1 MRNLSIWLFLAL
13 SIAGSQLSAVTIV
26 CQAGAAE
33 YRVND
38 DVPGGILNLRTG
50 PGVNHDLVVSIP
62 SGSTGVEVTECR
74 SGDDDVSKKSWCRAT
89 WKGNHGWV
97 SSCCISQTQ
106 NNSLSHSSVIASLVI
121 ISEYSRQKSCS
132 KTDTRTSQRGYHTW
146 FTWTYGPF
154 YASATPELVR
164 FAYEGTQAGKYDEPD
179 KMWSEDDRLHM
190 SGYGGVYDLKT
201 NNIGASDGFNP
212 ADISR
217 YEYEDEPDHLR
228 YTLIAFCNPDQPCVV
243 SSGWP
248 DRKVA
253 AAYITFCDPKA
264 RDGVLRALRQLTP

>member
-50 PGVNHDLVVSIP
+50 PGVNHDLVVSSP

-106 NNSLSHSSVIASLVI
+106 NNSLSHSSVIASLAI

-132 KTDTRTSQRGYHTW
+132 KTDTRTVRKPESTMSQTRCGLKMIDCICQDTVGSMISRQ
-146 FTWTYGPF
+146 TTSGPLT
-154 YASATPELVR
+154 ASIQPISHVTN
-164 FAYEGTQAGKYDEPD
+164 T
-179 KMWSEDDRLHM
+179 
-190 SGYGGVYDLKT
+190 KT
-201 NNIGASDGFNP
+201 NP
-212 ADISR
+212 TTCDI
-217 YEYEDEPDHLR
+217 H
-228 YTLIAFCNPDQPCVV
+228 
-243 SSGWP
+243 
-248 DRKVA
+248 
-253 AAYITFCDPKA
+253 
-264 RDGVLRALRQLTP
+264 